1 MHPRVE
7 WIARTAELL
16 CRHDIRTSQSG
27 QAGSKTGQGD
37 STMSLQMSRSQPA
50 RDHDVRAIDISAIDR
65 HRLGLSK
72 LPDRFDE
79 DGTMLSFVHLDL
91 AVETQAANVERS
103 AARGSGFRVSAKLLA
118 GPSAESEPAFA
129 AGEFTDPVMRRLSD
143 ALAATEAT
151 HDAHSAI
158 MADAL
163 RLAILTRTFS
173 RQASGARAE
182 LDPAGGVQEDD
193 AGRTVRSL
201 QNWRLKRV
209 LQYVDKNLTAKI
221 TLQDMAA
228 VAGLSR
234 MHFAAQFRT
243 AIGVRPHEYLLRRRI
258 ERAQDLL
265 KQAEIALVDI
275 ALTVGFQTQ
284 AHFTTVFKRFVGD
297 TPYQWRSAYLAQFM
311 PLPRAG
317 AGPS

>member
-1 MHPRVE
+1 
-7 WIARTAELL
+7 
-16 CRHDIRTSQSG
+16 
-27 QAGSKTGQGD
+27 
-37 STMSLQMSRSQPA
+37 MSLQMSRSQTVK
-50 RDHDVRAIDISAIDR
+50 DHGVRAIDFSAIDR
-65 HRLGLSK
+65 DRLGLSK
-72 LPDRFDE
+72 RPDRFGEDE
-79 DGTMLSFVHLDL
+79 TMLSFVHLDVAL
-91 AVETQAANVERS
+91 AVETRAAEVERS
-103 AARGSGFRVSAKLLA
+103 AASGPGFRVSAKLLA
-118 GPSAESEPAFA
+118 EASAGSELEF
-129 AGEFTDPVMRRLSD
+129 AGELTDPVMRRLSD

-163 RLAILTRTFS
+163 RLAILARTFS
-173 RQASGARAE
+173 RQALRAPAE
-182 LDPAGGVQEDD
+182 LDPADGVREQDV
-193 AGRTVRSL
+193 ARPVRSL

-209 LQYVDKNLTAKI
+209 LQYVDKNLTGKI

-234 MHFAAQFRT
+234 MHFAAQFRAAT
-243 AIGVRPHEYLLRRRI
+243 GVRPHEYLLRRRI
-258 ERAQDLL
+258 ERAQELL
-265 KQAEIALVDI
+265 KQAEFALVDI

-311 PLPRAG
+311 PLPRVG

>member
-1 MHPRVE
+1 
-7 WIARTAELL
+7 
-16 CRHDIRTSQSG
+16 
-27 QAGSKTGQGD
+27 
-37 STMSLQMSRSQPA
+37 MSLQMSRSQVV
-50 RDHDVRAIDISAIDR
+50 RDHGVRAIDISAIDR
-65 HRLGLSK
+65 DRLGLSK
-72 LPDRFDE
+72 LPDRFGE
-79 DGTMLSFVHLDL
+79 DGAMLSFVHLDVAL
-91 AVETQAANVERS
+91 AVEAQTADVERS
-103 AARGSGFRVSAKLLA
+103 AVRGSGFKLSAKLLA
-118 GPSAESEPAFA
+118 GSPAGNERAE
-129 AGEFTDPVMRRLSD
+129 EFTDPVMRRLSD

-151 HDAHSAI
+151 HDAHSGI

-173 RQASGARAE
+173 RQTFRAPAE
-182 LDPAGGVQEDD
+182 LDPTDDVREED

-243 AIGVRPHEYLLRRRI
+243 ATGVRPHEYLLRRRI
-258 ERAQDLL
+258 ERAQELL
-265 KQAEIALVDI
+265 KQAEIPLVDI

-317 AGPS
+317 AGSS

>member
-1 MHPRVE
+1 
-7 WIARTAELL
+7 
-16 CRHDIRTSQSG
+16 
-27 QAGSKTGQGD
+27 
-37 STMSLQMSRSQPA
+37 MSLQMSRSQA
-50 RDHDVRAIDISAIDR
+50 IKDHDVRAIDISAIDR
-65 HRLGLSK
+65 DRLGLSK
-72 LPDRFDE
+72 LPGRFDE
-79 DGTMLSFVHLDL
+79 GGTMLSLVHLDMAL
-91 AVETQAANVERS
+91 AVEHAADAERS
-103 AARGSGFRVSAKLLA
+103 AARGPRFRLSAKLLA
-118 GPSAESEPAFA
+118 PPAESERTFA
-129 AGEFTDPVMRRLSD
+129 GGEFTDPVVRRLSD

-173 RQASGARAE
+173 RQAPGARAE
-182 LDPAGGVQEDD
+182 LDSGDVVREED
-193 AGRTVRSL
+193 AGRPVRSL
-201 QNWRLKRV
+201 QTWRLKRV

-221 TLQDMAA
+221 TLHDMAA

-234 MHFAAQFRT
+234 MHFAGQFR
-243 AIGVRPHEYLLRRRI
+243 AAVGVRPHEYLLRRRI
-258 ERAQDLL
+258 ERAQELL
-265 KQAEIALVDI
+265 KLAEIALVDI

-311 PLPRAG
+311 PLPCAE